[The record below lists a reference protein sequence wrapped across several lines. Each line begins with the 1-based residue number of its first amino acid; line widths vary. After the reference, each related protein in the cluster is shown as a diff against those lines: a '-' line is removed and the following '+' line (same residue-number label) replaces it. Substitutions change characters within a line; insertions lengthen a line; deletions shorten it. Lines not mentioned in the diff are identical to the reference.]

1 VPRFIANL
9 AKRHKT
15 SQIDEHSGTFIRDDG
30 IYPVATGLMHARA
43 RWVCLMIPVAKQ
55 LWLAIRSRPRA
66 AGSNLTVSL
75 RAGPELCSETG
86 NRRVKKDKLSATQ
99 CFLLIHKPAGRTAFV
114 GVTKRRYGL
123 IRAKGW
129 RTDAIL
135 PVGSSV
141 ARAEPAWTKERI
153 RNLDQVR
160 RTAWRATGASAL
172 KNDLSVHTR

>member
-86 NRRVKKDKLSATQ
+86 NRRVKKEKLSATQ

-123 IRAKGW
+123 RGGKRTQSCPSGRAWPGPSPHGRKKGYEIGIKSGG
-129 RTDAIL
+129 R
-135 PVGSSV
+135 PG
-141 ARAEPAWTKERI
+141 ARRER
-153 RNLDQVR
+153 R
-160 RTAWRATGASAL
+160 R
-172 KNDLSVHTR
+172 